1 MTENVKYYK
10 IKTTKKLIEL
20 ANNHRNK
27 LLSELVDYAT
37 DPVIVKRRLRMLS
50 QLSQLESQLLLKIQ
64 SFETD
69 DVTDFDYCSF
79 QLHREIMC
87 VTDRNS

>member
-1 MTENVKYYK
+1 MIRQVNYYK
-10 IKTTKKLIEL
+10 IKTTKKLIEI

-27 LLSELVDYAT
+27 LLTELVDYAT

-50 QLSQLESQLLLKIQ
+50 QLSQIESQLLSKIQ

-69 DVTDFDYCSF
+69 DINDFDF
-79 QLHREIMC
+79 QTLFKEISS
-87 VTDRNS
+87 VTNRNS

>member
-1 MTENVKYYK
+1 MTEHVNYYK

-20 ANNHRNK
+20 ANDHRNK

-50 QLSQLESQLLLKIQ
+50 QLSQLESQLLSKIR
-64 SFETD
+64 SFETA
-69 DVTDFDYCSF
+69 DVADFNCSL
-79 QLHREIMC
+79 QLLREIMC
-87 VTDRNS
+87 VTDRDS